1 MCVYSERTETAAL
14 EMVDGGAGGVRCGGR
29 LCQNGLE
36 ARALTAIELVHVVLL
51 VRVGRLGAHVLGGG
65 HRRRAASEEWRA
77 RSVQLCDARR

>member
-1 MCVYSERTETAAL
+1 
-14 EMVDGGAGGVRCGGR
+14 MVDGGAGGVRCSGR

-36 ARALTAIELVHVVLL
+36 ARALAAVELVHVVLL

-65 HRRRAASEEWRA
+65 HCRRAASEQWRANA